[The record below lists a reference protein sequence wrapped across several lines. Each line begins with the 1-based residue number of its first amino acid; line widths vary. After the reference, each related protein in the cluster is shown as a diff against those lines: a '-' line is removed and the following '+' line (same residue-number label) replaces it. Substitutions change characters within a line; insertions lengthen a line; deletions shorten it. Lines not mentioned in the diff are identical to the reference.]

1 MKIDMEIE
9 LTLLSESSG
18 DIVIMIIII
27 MIIITQASLWNTL
40 NDSQSYSKQHQD
52 HHHDA
57 NAQ

>member
-1 MKIDMEIE
+1 MEIE